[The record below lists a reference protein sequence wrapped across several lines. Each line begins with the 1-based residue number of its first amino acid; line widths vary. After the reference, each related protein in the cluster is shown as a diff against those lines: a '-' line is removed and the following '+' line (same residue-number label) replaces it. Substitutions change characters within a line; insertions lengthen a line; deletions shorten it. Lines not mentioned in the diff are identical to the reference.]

1 MSEWLTALPSW
12 AWAVIV
18 LVAAIAVAWLG
29 FQIWLAAYRA
39 ILPDRVRATASRGI
53 RISDDD
59 AKSIHLHARPWGITV
74 HVPYGWMTDAEA
86 GRLAGDLAHRWH
98 REVVGATPTRCVW
111 SYLTQP
117 LWSIKLRRRRH

>member
-39 ILPDRVRATASRGI
+39 ILPDRGCGPPPHAASGSRM
-53 RISDDD
+53 
-59 AKSIHLHARPWGITV
+59 
-74 HVPYGWMTDAEA
+74 MTQSPSTCTRVL
-86 GRLAGDLAHRWH
+86 GVLPCMSHM
-98 REVVGATPTRCVW
+98 VG
-111 SYLTQP
+111 
-117 LWSIKLRRRRH
+117 